1 MKMLAMRREN
11 DQMFGSTTS
20 NAINNNTISATN
32 DTVTDNCCSSSSY
45 QEGKLLLHFNEYR
58 LKISFIWSER
68 HALLLL
74 KLNKHSHTHK
84 HMQLKIPD
92 LITPLIRQV

>member
-45 QEGKLLLHFNEYR
+45 QEGKPLLMHAHSIEYR
-58 LKISFIWSER
+58 WFLFLHLKQTTRTF
-68 HALLLL
+68 AAF
-74 KLNKHSHTHK
+74 
-84 HMQLKIPD
+84 
-92 LITPLIRQV
+92 